1 MLCYNLLIAEDEP
14 KLRNIIR
21 DYFQNKGFKVTEVS
35 NGMSAL
41 EAAKDRDFDII
52 LLDVMMPRL
61 DGFSVCRAIRKEQ
74 DVPIMFLTA
83 KIEEE
88 DQLAGYQA
96 QADDYVTKP
105 FSLPVLHAKVQAL
118 LQRRNGTFPGKR
130 EICCGEIK
138 VDPDTRTVLIEG
150 QKVTMTPKV
159 YDLLVYMMENRNRI
173 LTREQILDQVWGQ
186 DVFCYNR
193 AVDTTIKKLRKAL
206 GNQAGCIR
214 TIVGIGYSFQEEED
228 E

>member
-14 KLRNIIR
+14 KLRSIIR

-118 LQRRNGTFPGKR
+118 LQRRNGNLPAEAEPNLSQSDCPEGFRTGKYPPAAKEFASGSRDPGGR
-130 EICCGEIK
+130 
-138 VDPDTRTVLIEG
+138 
-150 QKVTMTPKV
+150 
-159 YDLLVYMMENRNRI
+159 
-173 LTREQILDQVWGQ
+173 
-186 DVFCYNR
+186 
-193 AVDTTIKKLRKAL
+193 
-206 GNQAGCIR
+206 QAAG
-214 TIVGIGYSFQEEED
+214 
-228 E
+228 